1 MVALR
6 RVKPRR
12 YVWRLRSSLPCE
24 RLRCRPSDAVMGGV
38 GGDHPGDSAAQARRR
53 GRLRN
58 ENLETE
64 YQETLASV
72 LAGSHS

>member
-1 MVALR
+1 
-6 RVKPRR
+6 
-12 YVWRLRSSLPCE
+12 
-24 RLRCRPSDAVMGGV
+24 MGGV